1 MKKIE
6 KMVADYNKYATK
18 HGYPTIMLDIENKKI
33 IGEYVP
39 RDENEHK
46 GFFGY
51 FKNLKIAYNNGY
63 LKSDFDNI
71 INEIKKVTIER

>member
-39 RDENEHK
+39 RDENEHS
-46 GFFGY
+46 GFFGI
-51 FKNLKIAYNNGY
+51 FKNAIIAGHNASMKADYAKIVE
-63 LKSDFDNI
+63 
-71 INEIKKVTIER
+71 EIKKVAM

>member
-18 HGYPTIMLDIENKKI
+18 HGYPTIILDVENKKI
-33 IGEYVP
+33 IGEFVP

-46 GFFGY
+46 GFFGV
-51 FKNLKIAYNNGY
+51 FKNAIIAGHNASMKADYVKIVE
-63 LKSDFDNI
+63 
-71 INEIKKVTIER
+71 EIKKVAN